1 MFSMEQMETKS
12 EKYSIFWISLFLVV
26 ITLALYWPVRTYDF
40 VKYDD
45 YKYAAA
51 NRYIQ
56 SGITSKS
63 IRWAFT
69 SGYASNW
76 HPVTWLSHMLDYEIF
91 GLNPGAYHLVNLCF
105 HIVNTLLIL
114 IVFFRMTKALWPS
127 AFIAAVFALHPLHVE
142 SVAWIAERKDVL
154 STFFWMLTMLAY
166 VKYTE
171 KTNALRYIITLLL
184 FAMGLMAKPMLV
196 SLPLVLL
203 LLDYWPLERIKLNI
217 KAERENTRNNNPQGT
232 LKKESVLRMFIEK
245 IPFFILTV
253 LSSIVTFIAQQRSG
267 AVQPFDVIDIKSRTG
282 NAIISFV
289 GYISKMLWPSRL
301 AVLYPHPGDS
311 LSLIK
316 VVFFAILLILCT
328 IVVILLS
335 RKHKYFVTG
344 WFWYIITLIPVI
356 GLVQVGIQSMAD
368 RYMYIPM
375 TGLLI
380 IIAWG
385 VKGLTAS
392 WKHHK
397 RILTASAVLILSAM
411 FVKTSV
417 QLQYWQNSFV
427 LFEHALDVT
436 SNNYIMHNNF
446 GAFLDEQGQM
456 EQAIEQFQKSLA
468 IKPNSAETRN
478 NLANVLRDTGKAD
491 EAINEYYKAIKLKP
505 NFSDAHYNLAIALSS
520 QNKVDEAINEYR
532 EAIRLSPDNVD
543 AVSNLALEL
552 SQKGD
557 YSQSVELYKK
567 ALEIEPDNVITHGR
581 FGLALSNLGDNEQAI
596 REFQIVLKSRPDDTE
611 MICNVAIIL
620 ERQGNIS
627 EAIEQYKKALA
638 IDPEYTKAK
647 NLLIK
652 ALEKKEN

>member
-1 MFSMEQMETKS
+1 MCSIKQMETKS
-12 EKYSIFWISLFLVV
+12 EKYRIFWISLFLIV

-45 YKYAAA
+45 YKYVTA

-63 IRWAFT
+63 IWWAFT

-91 GLNPGAYHLVNLCF
+91 GLNPGAYHLVNLSF
-105 HIVNTLLIL
+105 HIVNTLLLL
-114 IVFFRMTKALWPS
+114 IVFFRMTKALWAS

-166 VKYTE
+166 IKYVE
-171 KTNALRYIITLLL
+171 KPNAIRYIITLLL
-184 FAMGLMAKPMLV
+184 FALGLMAKPMLV

-203 LLDYWPLERIKLNI
+203 LLDYWPLERIKLNL
-217 KAERENTRNNNPQGT
+217 KAERENTENNDSQST
-232 LKKESVLRMFIEK
+232 LKKESALRLFIEK

-267 AVQPFDVIDIKSRTG
+267 AVQSIDVIDIKSRTG
-282 NAIISFV
+282 NAIVSFV
-289 GYISKMLWPSRL
+289 GYISKMVWPSRL

-311 LSLIK
+311 LSLLK
-316 VVFFAILLILCT
+316 VIFCGLLLILCT

-335 RKHKYFVTG
+335 RKHKYLVTG

-380 IIAWG
+380 IIAWS
-385 VKGLTAS
+385 VKDFTAS
-392 WKHHK
+392 LKHHK
-397 RILTASAVLILSAM
+397 RVLTASSVLILSAM

-417 QLQYWQNSFV
+417 QLQYWQNSYV
-427 LFEHALDVT
+427 LFEHTLDVT
-436 SNNYIMHNNF
+436 NNNYVMHNNF
-446 GAFLDEQGQM
+446 GAFLDEQGQI
-456 EQAIEQFQKSLA
+456 EQAIEQLQKSLA

-478 NLANVLRDTGKAD
+478 NLANVLRDTGKVD
-491 EAINEYYKAIKLKP
+491 EAINEYKKAIQLKP

-520 QNKVDEAINEYR
+520 QNKFDEAISEYR

-543 AVSNLALEL
+543 AISNLALEL

-581 FGLALSNLGDNEQAI
+581 LGLALSNLGDNEQAI
-596 REFQIVLKSRPDDTE
+596 QEFQIVLKSRPDDTE
-611 MICNVAIIL
+611 MICNVAILL
-620 ERQGNIS
+620 ERQGKIS

-652 ALEKKEN
+652 ALEKKED